1 MQDVVVKYYMRK
13 IFLIILTCCA
23 VTGLQAQVLKE
34 AETPLDTLAK
44 IPADTLAWKPE
55 EPSMEH
61 LKFMGIPLD
70 GPVSV
75 FQRRL
80 EKKGVKFDINL
91 PTEQDIGSKAYV
103 GTFSGEQAAIYV
115 YYHVQD
121 SCVFRAKAVIEC
133 KSEALGSSKFAKF
146 RNLLAMKYKNEISSV
161 GQQDGFP
168 TYTVEVS
175 YSDSADIM
183 GSIDIYITTP
193 SYYVSEMYVHIDY
206 TDFMNY
212 PEEESEFNLDDL

>member
-1 MQDVVVKYYMRK
+1 M
-13 IFLIILTCCA
+13 

-34 AETPLDTLAK
+34 AETPPDTLAV
-44 IPADTLAWKPE
+44 TPE
-55 EPSMEH
+55 EIPLEH

-70 GPVSV
+70 GPVGA
-75 FQRRL
+75 FQQKLQER
-80 EKKGVKFDINL
+80 GVTFDIDL
-91 PTEQDIGSKAYV
+91 PTEKEIGSKAYV